1 MCLEIEIILSSWGSR
16 VVRRAKV
23 FSKLW
28 RWEHSASSDF
38 LHLFAS
44 FCPAKSQRGNGQ
56 NCCLRGTR
64 EFLPGH
70 FSSNVFTTEFRP
82 RAKARGVETC
92 GKTASRCD
100 VTSSICH
107 FLRLVRWTWVTIV
120 NAPVTRGG
128 ARAVMAGAF
137 DESKHVQPPVA
148 APLIFGW
155 I

>member
-1 MCLEIEIILSSWGSR
+1 MLGDRDHTFILGLSR
-16 VVRRAKV
+16 CEE
-23 FSKLW
+23 S
-28 RWEHSASSDF
+28 ES
-38 LHLFAS
+38 LFEALALGALSIQRFCAS
-44 FCPAKSQRGNGQ
+44 FCIFLPSKIIGGTVVQ
-56 NCCLRGTR
+56 LLPVGTR